1 MNNIIRVRDIVNHM
15 HKLANPGLAYDWDNV
30 GLQLGDP
37 EQEVKKILLTLD
49 VTDNAI
55 EKAISQKADLLISHH
70 PFIFKPIKKITN
82 PIYLKLIRNNIA
94 VFCAHTNLDV
104 ISGGVNHA
112 LADLLG
118 LSSVEFLSQESGSQL
133 YHLAVHVPPMNMEE
147 VAEAA
152 FAAGAGKIGNY
163 SNCITDYEVSG
174 QFMPVEGANPT
185 EGELNR
191 LEKVVERKL
200 EFFVDSFNLNKVVAA
215 VKKAH
220 PYETPAYA
228 VYPQHKQSETY
239 GLGLIGKIEPTTLH
253 ELAQAV
259 KQKLGC
265 PFVKVWPAHKGK
277 EAKIKRVAI
286 CGGSGTSLLRQ
297 IPGRADVFIS
307 ADFTYHTVLDSKV
320 PLIDAG
326 HFFTEFPVLKNL
338 EKYLSTLELEIITLE
353 KAEHEISKFE
363 VI

>member
-1 MNNIIRVRDIVNHM
+1 M

-55 EKAISQKADLLISHH
+55 DKAISQNADLIISHH

-104 ISGGVNHA
+104 ISGGVNHT

-118 LSSVEFLSQESGSQL
+118 LTDVEFLSSESGSQL
-133 YHLAVHVPPMNMEE
+133 YHMAVHVSADKMQE
-147 VAEAA
+147 VADAA
-152 FAAGAGKIGNY
+152 FAAGAGKVGNY
-163 SNCITDYEVSG
+163 TQCLSDYQVSG
-174 QFMPVEGANPT
+174 QFMPMEGANPA
-185 EGELNR
+185 EGEKNR

-200 EFFVDSFNLNKVVAA
+200 EFAVDSFNLNRVITA

-220 PYETPAYA
+220 PYEVPAYSVFA
-228 VYPQHKQSETY
+228 QNKKSESY
-239 GLGLIGKIEPTTLH
+239 GLGLIGKIEPTTLT
-253 ELAQAV
+253 ELAKTV
-259 KQKLGC
+259 KEKLGC
-265 PFVKVWPAHKGK
+265 PFVKVWPAHKGMDN
-277 EAKIKRVAI
+277 KIKKVAI

-326 HFFTEFPVLKNL
+326 HFFTEFPVLRSL
-338 EKYLSTLELEIITLE
+338 EKYLSKLKLEIITLD
-353 KAEHEISKFE
+353 KSEHEISKFQ
-363 VI
+363 VF